1 MLRRGP
7 PSHAVKHTNRRYIVT
22 LALVAA
28 GILVFGSLLRPRQP
42 STDLPVPG
50 LSQADRSRLARYAQR
65 RELDLMTDYFRTVVN
80 DANGQIVQ
88 LPSLNRTGLVWEPG
102 VVLTV
107 RTERRFPDAATLST
121 STADIGVVPS
131 VAGPHLPIVTL
142 RTPEVAGFVEVL
154 RRRAALLDPGSWTV
168 ALWRRNRELH
178 FTPAHFLGVA
188 SAAQCD
194 EQPVDELL
202 SSVTWTEE
210 MAGGG
215 VFDLDGRLLGV
226 IVPCGDRFVAVAA
239 ESIEML
245 LRQGSTVESR
255 LVGRYGLRLG
265 PLTEE
270 EVEHYGSGEGVVV
283 REVWTGYLAAQ
294 AGFMPGDIVVAI
306 NAEPIGSP
314 EQLELLTA
322 PAGVEAFDVS
332 IRRQGRLVV
341 VELPTDPS
349 LADRRPVTTGAS
361 GLVWEPPLEG
371 YVIDTVIPG
380 SPADTVGIRP
390 GDRLLRI
397 DGAEPANL
405 AHVGAV
411 LAPGRTTPAFV
422 ELERRHRRWGV
433 LLPVAVESE
442 PSDG

>member
-1 MLRRGP
+1 
-7 PSHAVKHTNRRYIVT
+7 VKHTNRRYIVT

-28 GILVFGSLLRPRQP
+28 GILIFGSLLRPRQP
-42 STDLPVPG
+42 STDQPVPG
-50 LSQADRSRLARYAQR
+50 LSQADRGRLARYAQR
-65 RELDLMTDYFRTVVN
+65 RELDDMTEYFRTVVN
-80 DANGQIVQ
+80 DANRRIVQ
-88 LPSLNRTGLVWEPG
+88 LPSLGRTGLVWAPG

-121 STADIGVVPS
+121 SAGDIGVVPS
-131 VAGPHLPIVTL
+131 IAGPHLPIATL
-142 RTPEVAGFVEVL
+142 RMPETTGFVEVL

-178 FTPAHFLGVA
+178 FTPAHFLGIAPV
-188 SAAQCD
+188 QCD

-202 SSVTWTEE
+202 SSVSWTEE

-226 IVPCGDRFVAVAA
+226 IVPCGDRFVAADA

-245 LRQGSTVESR
+245 LREGSTVESR
-255 LVGRYGLRLG
+255 LLGRYGLRLG

-270 EVEHYGSGEGVVV
+270 EVEHYGNGEGVVV

-294 AGFMPGDIVVAI
+294 AGFMPGDIVVAL

-314 EQLELLTA
+314 EQLEPLTA
-322 PAGVEAFDVS
+322 PAGVEAFDVA
-332 IRRQGRLVV
+332 IRRRGTPVV
-341 VELPTDPS
+341 LQLPTDPS
-349 LADRRPVTTGAS
+349 RPDRTPATTGAF
-361 GLVWEPPLEG
+361 GLVWEPPPEG

-380 SPADTVGIRP
+380 SPADMVGIRP

-405 AHVGAV
+405 AQVGAV

-433 LLPVAVESE
+433 LLPVAVERE